1 MTEPL
6 LLPSQESLAERLT
19 HNISYAEQLQLVCGA
34 EGAGKSFLLRYLNRI
49 ISDEISVFLS
59 CPLHAD
65 DAEIRRKILLPLL
78 SEPVFDDETSLTD
91 SLVDFA
97 STLKKPIVII
107 IDDAER
113 LSNALWAELIGL
125 SQLSVS
131 GQFVSVI
138 AAVTVEFEAQLN
150 EALPESFQALMSSL
164 YIETLSQQEQDA
176 LYYSLLSQSDGF
188 ENHLI
193 AKPDFNQD
201 NVYPKDIVAV
211 FVKSANE
218 HNEKVSKRTL
228 NLRLLTVV
236 ALLFTLASLAWV
248 YQQPLLKVAGYS
260 DDTIPA
266 SEETTE
272 RLQTSIDLPVKD
284 AAIVFNQIERGTKV
298 ELEGTKTNQ
307 QAKVEAAVSHI
318 ARPKPT
324 QQQPDQLDE
333 VTAETSGKRLKQKPV
348 ELSDNQQPE
357 LAHAQQTE
365 SKVERSSQILEG
377 EVSKIE
383 YKQGDVNAVKS
394 VTKQLELDAPE
405 VKAPNPE
412 SYTLQVATV
421 SKQRSLNNLLRQLS
435 PYSDVRIAKQK
446 QRWVVVVGEFENYQ
460 LAQTFA
466 AKLAKETELPKPWIR
481 KWKTLMKLELQNPNK
496 SSEN

>member
-34 EGAGKSFLLRYLNRI
+34 EGSGKSFLLRHLNRI

-138 AAVTVEFEAQLN
+138 ASVTAEFEAQLN
-150 EALPESFQALMSSL
+150 EALPESYQALMSSL

-193 AKPDFNQD
+193 AKPDFNQGS
-201 NVYPKDIVAV
+201 VYPKDIVEV

-218 HNEKVSKRTL
+218 HNEEVSKRTL
-228 NLRLLTVV
+228 NLRLLTLV

-248 YQQPLLKVAGYS
+248 YQQPLLKVVGYS
-260 DDTIPA
+260 DNTIPA
-266 SEETTE
+266 SEEATE
-272 RLQTSIDLPVKD
+272 LPQSSIDLPVKD
-284 AAIVFNQIERGTKV
+284 AAMVFNKIERDTTV
-298 ELEGTKTNQ
+298 EQEGIKINQ
-307 QAKVEAAVSHI
+307 QAKVDAVSHI
-318 ARPKPT
+318 AAPQVT
-324 QQQPDQLDE
+324 QQKTEQLDE
-333 VTAETSGKRLKQKPV
+333 VTAEMSGKRLKQKPV
-348 ELSDNQQPE
+348 ELNDNQQPE
-357 LAHAQQTE
+357 LAHVQQAE
-365 SKVERSSQILEG
+365 DNVERSSQILEG

-383 YKQGDVNAVKS
+383 YKQGDVNASKS
-394 VTKQLELDAPE
+394 VIKPLELDVPE

-421 SKQRSLNNLLRQLS
+421 SKQESLNNLVKQLS
-435 PYSDVRIAKQK
+435 PYSDVKIARQK
-446 QRWVVVVGEFENYQ
+446 KRWVVVVGEFENYQ

-466 AKLAKETELPKPWIR
+466 AKLAKETDLPKPWIR
-481 KWKTLMKLELQNPNK
+481 KWKALMKLELQNPNK